1 MTQTCQ
7 NCKKEFVFEIEDLQ
21 FYERIK
27 VPPPTWCP
35 ECRLIRKMLWR
46 NERVLYKRKCD
57 KTGREIFSMYSS
69 NTPFIIWDHSEWIDD
84 SWNQY
89 QNGLDYDFNKP
100 FFEQF
105 YNLLKNTPLPNRS
118 ILNLFNSDYCN
129 HGADLNN
136 CYLVFGST
144 RLENCL
150 YSSNCTRCKECIDCD
165 FLLDSELCYE
175 CLFNQH
181 CYNAKYSVYCENCV
195 DISFCKE
202 CIGCNNCFGCVGLRN
217 KSYYIFNQPYD
228 KNTFYDKLKELEMK
242 LGSLE
247 GIDFILKQIKILWM
261 SYPVR
266 YSRNRYNKECIGEYI
281 TNSKNVKQSYYVN
294 GGEDLKYCYFLYAK
308 PARDSYDHFRYGE
321 NSELIYD
328 CGACGHGV
336 SQLKFCYQCYSDC
349 RNIQYSY
356 YCRSSK
362 NLFGCISLHNA
373 EYCILNKQYTKEEY
387 EELVPKII
395 KHMNDMPYIDKKG
408 RVYKYGE
415 FFPPEL
421 SPFCY
426 NETIAQEYFPKTK
439 EQALQEGYSWKEPE
453 EKNIIPD
460 IKTQDLPDHIK
471 DVDDSII
478 GKIIQC
484 AHTKINQD
492 NTLEPT
498 CNEMCTRGFK
508 IIKQEL
514 DFYKRMNLPIPRL
527 CPNCRHFQR
536 LKQRNPLKLWKRT
549 CQCQG
554 NYGKNPN
561 NPNTY
566 QNQTIHFHGNSPCP
580 NEFQTSYSPD
590 RPEIVYCE
598 ECYNQ
603 EVV

>member
-1 MTQTCQ
+1 MSFNLKNKKYFIRNKQYSEEDYFKEIQ
-7 NCKKEFVFEIEDLQ
+7 KINLGKYSNFKILLKEFYDM
-21 FYERIK
+21 IK
-27 VPPPTWCP
+27 
-35 ECRLIRKMLWR
+35 
-46 NERVLYKRKCD
+46 YKSIYKYANIS
-57 KTGREIFSMYSS
+57 KSINISGE
-69 NTPFIIWDHSEWIDD
+69 NII
-84 SWNQY
+84 
-89 QNGLDYDFNKP
+89 
-100 FFEQF
+100 
-105 YNLLKNTPLPNRS
+105 
-118 ILNLFNSDYCN
+118 
-129 HGADLNN
+129 
-136 CYLVFGST
+136 
-144 RLENCL
+144 
-150 YSSNCTRCKECIDCD
+150 
-165 FLLDSELCYE
+165 
-175 CLFNQH
+175 
-181 CYNAKYSVYCENCV
+181 
-195 DISFCKE
+195 
-202 CIGCNNCFGCVGLRN
+202 
-217 KSYYIFNQPYD
+217 
-228 KNTFYDKLKELEMK
+228 
-242 LGSLE
+242 
-247 GIDFILKQIKILWM
+247 
-261 SYPVR
+261 
-266 YSRNRYNKECIGEYI
+266 
-281 TNSKNVKQSYYVN
+281 NSKNCKYCFGVHDAENSKYLIRAFNVKYSYDGYGV
-294 GGEDLKYCYFLYAK
+294 GGELVYDGVASGVNAYNELFYFL
-308 PARDSYDHFRYGE
+308 
-321 NSELIYD
+321 NT
-328 CGACGHGV
+328 GAYNITYSG
-336 SQLKFCYQCYSDC
+336 FCH
-349 RNIQYSY
+349 
-356 YCRSSK
+356 SSS
-362 NLFGCISLHNA
+362 NLFGCIGLRNKQ
-373 EYCILNKQYTKEEY
+373 YCILNKQYTKEEY

-484 AHTKINQD
+484 EHSKINQD

-508 IIKQEL
+508 IIKEEL
-514 DFYKRMNLPIPRL
+514 QFYRRMNLPLPRL

-554 NYGKNPN
+554 KQGKNPN
-561 NPNTY
+561 NPNIY